1 MLMEHQPLSGT
12 PIAINGGAALTI
24 RHAQDCARF
33 SLRIAA
39 EHADEAAAEAFGC
52 DLPRS
57 IGGMT
62 NSVGR
67 FALCLGPDEW
77 LLMAPAKEEEGTARR
92 FASLYAQV
100 PHSLVDIGHR
110 ETGIEIE
117 GPAAALALAA
127 ACPLDLASM
136 PAGTC
141 TRTIFDKA
149 QIVLIKRNDTSY
161 RIEVW
166 RSFAPHVWGLLEAV
180 SHEIALGI

>member
-1 MLMEHQPLSGT
+1 MLMEDHLLPGT
-12 PIAINGGAALTI
+12 PIAIDGGASLSI
-24 RHAQDCARF
+24 RRAEDCARF
-33 SLRIAA
+33 SLRIPLEDAG
-39 EHADEAAAEAFGC
+39 EAAEAFGF
-52 DLPRS
+52 DLPRV

-62 NSVGR
+62 SSTEKL
-67 FALCLGPDEW
+67 ALCLGPDEW
-77 LLMAPAKEEEGTARR
+77 LLMAPSGQENDVARR
-92 FASLYAQV
+92 FDALYTQV

-117 GPAAALALAA
+117 GSAAALALGA

-136 PAGTC
+136 PAGTG

>member
-1 MLMEHQPLSGT
+1 MLMEHHSLPET
-12 PIAINGGAALTI
+12 PIAVDGGALLSVRRAE
-24 RHAQDCARF
+24 DCARF
-33 SLRIAA
+33 SLRIPLEDAGG
-39 EHADEAAAEAFGC
+39 AAEAFGC
-52 DLPRS
+52 DLPRV

-62 NSVGR
+62 SSAGQL
-67 FALCLGPDEW
+67 ALCLGPDEW
-77 LLMAPAKEEEGTARR
+77 LLMAPAGHEDHIARR
-92 FASLYAQV
+92 FDTLYAQV
-100 PHSLVDIGHR
+100 PHSLVDLGHR

-117 GPAAALALAA
+117 GSAAAQALAA

-136 PAGTC
+136 PAGTG

-149 QIVLIKRNDTSY
+149 QIVLIKRDDTSY